1 MNREKITLQNMRI
14 STNIFKE
21 LRYGKLVR
29 EFLSTILFIY
39 LFIVT
44 SALSPKVSSEE

>member
-1 MNREKITLQNMRI
+1 MRI

-21 LRYGKLVR
+21 LRYEKFVR
-29 EFLSTILFIY
+29 ESFHHIIY

-44 SALSPKVSSEE
+44 SALSANVLRDEWQILWLREML

>member
-1 MNREKITLQNMRI
+1 MRL

-21 LRYGKLVR
+21 LRYEKFVG

-39 LFIVT
+39 LT
-44 SALSPKVSSEE
+44 SALSINVLRDEWQILMSRF